1 MIADTTACH
10 GDSGGGFAI
19 VRNLR
24 WFLRGVVS
32 FGNTK
37 KRKTPEGKELSIC
50 NEKIPSLYLD
60 LADQMEWIKRNAFPP
75 K

>member
-1 MIADTTACH
+1 MIPDTTACQ

-19 VRNLR
+19 VKNLR

-32 FGNTK
+32 VGNIK
-37 KRKTPEGKELSIC
+37 KKKNPEWTELSIC

-60 LADQMEWIKRNAFPP
+60 LADQMEWIKRNAFPF